1 MSKAGLKSVA
11 RAVLYGLI
19 VKQAAV
25 VVPFACHMAVL
36 AGLDEFFQSAPEQFR
51 SGRNEM
57 KLFHAA
63 GRALNASRMSG
74 SIMNLSCDGGNAARP
89 LSVISPRVS
98 SRRHRSLF
106 NSVHLLFLERRLKRC
121 SVVPP
126 MFFTVESIHP
136 KHRASSTASRYHC
149 PAFCFPVMVFYKP
162 FPERIAAGG
171 GNDVYGCHFC
181 INSSAVNVRKCSVR
195 MSPKSDVLPCSV

>member
-1 MSKAGLKSVA
+1 
-11 RAVLYGLI
+11 
-19 VKQAAV
+19 
-25 VVPFACHMAVL
+25 
-36 AGLDEFFQSAPEQFR
+36 
-51 SGRNEM
+51 M

-106 NSVHLLFLERRLKRC
+106 YSVHLLFLERRLIRC

-136 KHRASSTASRYHC
+136 KHRASSTASRYHRMPSC
-149 PAFCFPVMVFYKP
+149 GGVFPRFTAVQHSVSLSWFSTS
-162 FPERIAAGG
+162 
-171 GNDVYGCHFC
+171 HFLKELRQGAEMMFTGV
-181 INSSAVNVRKCSVR
+181 IFA
-195 MSPKSDVLPCSV
+195 